1 MKVLFSKHLL
11 REGLGGEKIWTKANT
26 KRDRDRESQEAG
38 RRTWKGK
45 RAKKGDE

>member
-26 KRDRDRESQEAG
+26 KRDRDKESEEIG
-38 RRTWKGK
+38 RRKWRGK
-45 RAKKGDE
+45 RAKNGGE